1 MRSDGNIL
9 CGSRIGEFP
18 NELPVNSEA
27 FIKAFNDAILDI
39 YDGDAEKVKEK
50 MKLEKEE
57 KVKLNK
63 LSKSKIKD
71 ENDDDDDDSD
81 DSEETEELTDADLE
95 QADNLIEEIN
105 ELIADMK
112 KSDKLKCGKHFKEI
126 LGTNNYKTIE
136 NPKLL
141 IQALEFVKS
150 L

>member
-18 NELPVNSEA
+18 NELPVDSEA

-71 ENDDDDDDSD
+71 DEDED
-81 DSEETEELTDADLE
+81 TEESTDADLE
-95 QADNLIEEIN
+95 EAENIIEEIN

-136 NPKLL
+136 NPELL
-141 IQALEFVKS
+141 SQALEFVKS

>member
-18 NELPVNSEA
+18 NELPVDSEA

-71 ENDDDDDDSD
+71 ENDDDDEDDD
-81 DSEETEELTDADLE
+81 ENDMEESTDADLE

-141 IQALEFVKS
+141 SQALEFVKS